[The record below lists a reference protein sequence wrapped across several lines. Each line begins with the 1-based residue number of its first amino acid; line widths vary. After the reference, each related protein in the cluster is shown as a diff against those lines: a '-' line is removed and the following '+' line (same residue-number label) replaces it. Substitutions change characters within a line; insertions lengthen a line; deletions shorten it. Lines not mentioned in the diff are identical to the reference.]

1 MVDEL
6 KTRMEKYLLKAKP
19 LFDTLET
26 AQPEKVDLSRAA
38 KEFHEMASAYYSDAK
53 QFYEDGDYAKALA
66 ALEYAEGW
74 MDAGK
79 RLGIL
84 R

>member
-6 KTRMEKYLLKAKP
+6 KTRMEKYLQKAKP
-19 LFDTLET
+19 LFDALET
-26 AQPEKVDLSRAA
+26 AQPTEVDLPHAA
-38 KEFHEMASAYYSDAK
+38 KEFHEMASAYYSDALH
-53 QFYEDGDYAKALA
+53 FYKDGDYAKALA